1 MLLNF
6 PKNTATPTPYDSGM
20 ASASDSIREVLAQN
34 TRTLMKRRGW
44 GQEKLGAKAGI
55 SQTHVGNVL
64 RQTVEPTTVIIS
76 GLAQAFELPAWLLL
90 VPDLPPEILDS
101 KEVPTLLKTYL
112 EESAQPLSTLVARRA
127 ARKT

>member
-6 PKNTATPTPYDSGM
+6 PKNTAKPTPYDLEM

-44 GQEKLGAKAGI
+44 GQEKLGAKAGF

-64 RQTVEPTTVIIS
+64 RQAVEPTTAIIS
-76 GLAQAFELPAWLLL
+76 GLAKAFDLPAWLLL
-90 VPDLPPEILDS
+90 VPNLPPEILDS
-101 KEVPTLLKTYL
+101 KEVPALLQTYL
-112 EESAQPLSTLVARRA
+112 DEAAQPLSTLVARRA